1 MNKTQNAIFSL
12 FLSLGL
18 IPLAGCLESISNAN
32 GDTDKPA
39 NAASKTE
46 SSQPQSP
53 AVKPVR
59 AHVMTPIS
67 REVVDY
73 EEFTGRIM
81 AFDEVDVR
89 AQVSGTLLKCLFK
102 EQGQMNINPQTGKPE
117 SDNANTELTLREGD
131 EVKEGQLLF
140 EIDSDVYDTLLASA
154 KGELEVLEARRKRL
168 ENVKARAEKLRP
180 GGAISDEDYDEALF
194 NLQECDAEIATA
206 KAKIRQA
213 EINVN
218 YTKIYAPIDGYL
230 CESEISIGNLIQ
242 ANSTSLVK
250 IVKVDPVFIF
260 INIDEATVQRLKKIA
275 DKRKEANPNA
285 ELVQEIEF
293 RLSGDEGFIH
303 KARIDYLT
311 PTLEQSSGTR
321 FIRAVCENPKTA
333 SGARLFQ
340 PGMTAHIRINI
351 TEKYE
356 TLLVPEETLGTNQ
369 ATRFVYVLNEKNIP
383 EMRTVELGPLQEDNM
398 RVIRKGLNAGE
409 RIVKDN
415 LLRIRLDRPVEPIND

>member
-1 MNKTQNAIFSL
+1 MNKTQKTIFSL
-12 FLSLGL
+12 ILSMGL
-18 IPLAGCLESISNAN
+18 VPLAGCLESVSNAGGATN
-32 GDTDKPA
+32 QSGD
-39 NAASKTE
+39 AAQTASAP
-46 SSQPQSP
+46 SQAP

-102 EQGQMNINPQTGKPE
+102 DQGRLRINPQTGKPQTE
-117 SDNANTELTLREGD
+117 SADSELTLREGD

-140 EIDSDVYDTLLASA
+140 EIDSDVYDTLLATA
-154 KGELEVLEARRKRL
+154 KGELEVLLARRKRL
-168 ENVKARAEKLRP
+168 ENIKARAEKLRP

-194 NLQECDAEIATA
+194 DLQECDAEIATA

-213 EINVN
+213 EIDVN

-230 CESEISIGNLIQ
+230 CNSQISIGNLIQ
-242 ANSTSLVK
+242 ANATSLVK
-250 IVKVDPVFIF
+250 IVKVDPIFIF
-260 INIDEATVQRLKKIA
+260 INIDEATVQRLKQIA
-275 DKRKEANPNA
+275 DQRKEANPNA

-303 KARIDYLT
+303 KARIDYMT

-321 FIRAVCENPKTA
+321 FIRAVCQNPKTA

-356 TLLVPEETLGTNQ
+356 TLLVPEETIGTNQ

-383 EMRTVELGPLQEDNM
+383 EMRVVKLGPLQEDNM
-398 RVIRKGLNAGE
+398 RVIRKGLNAEE
-409 RIVKDN
+409 RIVQDN
-415 LLRIRLDRPVEPIND
+415 LLRVRLDRPVEPIID